1 MARPF
6 NLEVHESA
14 EYLSKSLKNA
24 RTAFEKERL
33 QMLWWIKTEQVTQH
47 QELSRRL
54 GTDGSTVTR
63 WLQRYRQGGL
73 SKLLEVKTAPG
84 TSPLIQGEMLSQLVS
99 KLESPEGF
107 SSYGQIVE
115 WLEQK
120 WKLQVKYKTVYNLVR
135 YKLGAKLKVPRP
147 ISSSVDEQA
156 ISLFKKTFPSL

>member
-47 QELSRRL
+47 QELSQRL
-54 GTDGSTVTR
+54 GRDGSTITR

-73 SKLLEVKTAPG
+73 PKLLEVKTAPG
-84 TSPLIQGEMLSQLVS
+84 ASPLIQGEMLSKLVS
-99 KLESPEGF
+99 KLESPQGMRAV
-107 SSYGQIVE
+107 IC
-115 WLEQK
+115 
-120 WKLQVKYKTVYNLVR
+120 KLWNGWSKNARCKSNPREFTV
-135 YKLGAKLKVPRP
+135 
-147 ISSSVDEQA
+147 
-156 ISLFKKTFPSL
+156 